1 MDTIQ
6 KAVLIAHTLI
16 ALLIIVLVLLQRGKG
31 ADAGAAFG
39 AGASG
44 TVFGA
49 RGSSSFFS
57 RATGICAAAFFIS
70 SLTLAYLST
79 QATSAPTSLLE
90 STPVSE
96 TEIAP
101 APELSDEMPVS
112 DLPELESAEDD
123 VELPD
128 LEEDSTGGLLSDRA
142 AGRFSYEVLQHMGS
156 KFRSSL
162 LLGYVRA
169 SRH

>member
-57 RATGICAAAFFIS
+57 RATGVCATAFFIS
-70 SLTLAYLST
+70 SLTLAYLSSQT
-79 QATSAPTSLLE
+79 ASAPSSLLE
-90 STPVSE
+90 NAPVVETSTEEV
-96 TEIAP
+96 P
-101 APELSDEMPVS
+101 ALSDEMPVS
-112 DLPELESAEDD
+112 DDLPALEAAEDIIEEAAD
-123 VELPD
+123 LPA
-128 LEEDSTGGLLSDRA
+128 LEEDP
-142 AGRFSYEVLQHMGS
+142 AGDQE
-156 KFRSSL
+156 
-162 LLGYVRA
+162 
-169 SRH
+169 

>member
-16 ALLIIVLVLLQRGKG
+16 ALMIIILVLLQRGKG

-57 RATGICAAAFFIS
+57 RATAIFAALFFAS
-70 SLTLAYLST
+70 SLTLAYLSSQRST
-79 QATSAPTSLLE
+79 VPTSLLE
-90 STPVSE
+90 DAAIVE
-96 TEIAP
+96 TEIERFDT
-101 APELSDEMPVS
+101 ELSDETPVS
-112 DLPELESAEDD
+112 DMPALESSEDDPVIVDLPELE
-123 VELPD
+123 
-128 LEEDSTGGLLSDRA
+128 EEPESDQ
-142 AGRFSYEVLQHMGS
+142 E
-156 KFRSSL
+156 
-162 LLGYVRA
+162 
-169 SRH
+169 

>member
-57 RATGICAAAFFIS
+57 RATAVCATAFFVS
-70 SLTLAYLST
+70 SLTLAYLSS

-90 STPVSE
+90 D
-96 TEIAP
+96 AP
-101 APELSDEMPVS
+101 AVEATTDEVPALSDDTPVS
-112 DLPELESAEDD
+112 DLPALEPAEDATLEATDLPELE
-123 VELPD
+123 
-128 LEEDSTGGLLSDRA
+128 EEP
-142 AGRFSYEVLQHMGS
+142 AGDQE
-156 KFRSSL
+156 
-162 LLGYVRA
+162 
-169 SRH
+169 

>member
-49 RGSSSFFS
+49 RGSASFFS
-57 RATGICAAAFFIS
+57 RATAVCATAFFVS
-70 SLTLAYLST
+70 SLTLAYLSSQST
-79 QATSAPTSLLE
+79 AAPSSLLE
-90 STPVSE
+90 D
-96 TEIAP
+96 AP
-101 APELSDEMPVS
+101 IVEVEPDLVPDLNEEMPVS
-112 DLPELESAEDD
+112 ELPSLEPTEDAADLPTLDEPSA
-123 VELPD
+123 PN
-128 LEEDSTGGLLSDRA
+128 
-142 AGRFSYEVLQHMGS
+142 Q
-156 KFRSSL
+156 
-162 LLGYVRA
+162 
-169 SRH
+169 

>member
-57 RATGICAAAFFIS
+57 RATAVCATAFFVS
-70 SLTLAYLST
+70 SLTLAYLSSQGSST
-79 QATSAPTSLLE
+79 PTSLLE
-90 STPVSE
+90 DAPIVEEEAVPV
-96 TEIAP
+96 
-101 APELSDEMPVS
+101 PELSDELPVS
-112 DLPELESAEDD
+112 ELPALEPTEDTPELPSIDEPPS
-123 VELPD
+123 VPD
-128 LEEDSTGGLLSDRA
+128 QD
-142 AGRFSYEVLQHMGS
+142 
-156 KFRSSL
+156 
-162 LLGYVRA
+162 
-169 SRH
+169 